1 MKLTRM
7 KEESIE
13 ITEFPKYFKRPF
25 SYTQHCRLTEE
36 GILMVSESLIYFN
49 ERNESKMFTDS
60 VFELFSELYVEGTEE
75 EFNERYHST
84 INHLKEL
91 F

>member
-13 ITEFPKYFKRPF
+13 VTEFPKYFKRPQ
-25 SYTQHCRLTEE
+25 STQHCRLTEQ
-36 GILMVSESLIYFN
+36 GIFIASESLVYFQ
-49 ERNESKMFTDS
+49 ERNESKMFTES
-60 VFELFSELYVEGTEE
+60 VFELFSELYMEATEE

-84 INHLKEL
+84 MNHLKEL